1 MDVAPNAYAYMFEST
16 PVALCATDGEGR
28 ILVINPAVERLLGWA
43 MSEHTGW
50 LLADRLRQ
58 AIVDPAQALCWTVAL
73 GEALAQGKT
82 TYLDLPAGF
91 RTGFP
96 DGHLESVSGVV
107 VACQHSADQRGLLVV
122 FHNGSLMDSMS
133 AARTRFFSAISHEFG
148 TPLSNIAS
156 AIDLLAGHL
165 DPANPQQQKLIQIAQ
180 AELAR
185 LRRMTEQLLLA
196 SPALKPTSVPRALVT
211 LRPVIQ
217 QVAQIFAIREGS
229 RQVVVDVP
237 SNLPFVWSDADTIH
251 EILNNLVENALRYS
265 PPGTEVTLVAEQRP
279 ADVLIS
285 VHDQGAGVAA
295 EDREQIFEPY
305 YRGRQGR
312 EGAAGQG
319 LGLPIASSLVQQLG
333 GQLWYEQQGPAGS
346 RFCFTLPRAE
356 AIPDE
361 GE

>member
-28 ILVINPAVERLLGWA
+28 ILVINPAVERLLGWT
-43 MSEHTGW
+43 MSEHTGR

-165 DPANPQQQKLIQIAQ
+165 DPAQLAAAEADPDSPGRASPPAAHDRAVPAGLACAQ
-180 AELAR
+180 AHISA
-185 LRRMTEQLLLA
+185 Q
-196 SPALKPTSVPRALVT
+196 SPGHAAAYHPAGGSDLCHPGRLVT
-211 LRPVIQ
+211 R
-217 QVAQIFAIREGS
+217 S
-229 RQVVVDVP
+229 
-237 SNLPFVWSDADTIH
+237 
-251 EILNNLVENALRYS
+251 
-265 PPGTEVTLVAEQRP
+265 
-279 ADVLIS
+279 
-285 VHDQGAGVAA
+285 
-295 EDREQIFEPY
+295 
-305 YRGRQGR
+305 
-312 EGAAGQG
+312 
-319 LGLPIASSLVQQLG
+319 
-333 GQLWYEQQGPAGS
+333 
-346 RFCFTLPRAE
+346 
-356 AIPDE
+356 
-361 GE
+361 